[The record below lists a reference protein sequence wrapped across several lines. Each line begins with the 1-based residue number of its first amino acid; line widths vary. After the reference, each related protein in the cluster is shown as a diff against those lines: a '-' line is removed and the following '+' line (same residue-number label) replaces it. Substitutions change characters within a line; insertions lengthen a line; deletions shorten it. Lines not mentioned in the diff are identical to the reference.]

1 VARPQK
7 PPREPGTATALDV
20 ARWLLFLASEEPGTT
35 PRGNL
40 DLQKH
45 LYYVQGWALARL
57 GRPLFTE
64 SMEAWTYGPV
74 VPTVYAEYAQYGRT
88 LIKAPAEDANQ
99 LTEDERSFVAAI
111 WSDYKRFSAQKLV
124 SMTHGEPPWKKAR
137 KGLAHDAPSRNI
149 VHRSDMTAHFL
160 KQVPADLECGAD
172 IVDERVLPHPD
183 AVQSKRSARRR
194 KTG

>member
-1 VARPQK
+1 M
-7 PPREPGTATALDV
+7 
-20 ARWLLFLASEEPGTT
+20 
-35 PRGNL
+35 
-40 DLQKH
+40 
-45 LYYVQGWALARL
+45 ARL

-160 KQVPADLECGAD
+160 RPRTA
-172 IVDERVLPHPD
+172 R
-183 AVQSKRSARRR
+183 RSARRHAGCGCSR
-194 KTG
+194 PLLLCRRALGEEIA